1 LHKSGQTPLLRAKH
15 IEKQY
20 GIASLYLK
28 LEGSNPNGSKLD
40 RQIEAMLKVIQGKG
54 YHGILAQ
61 GSKKYLQTVAY
72 YADQHEMKVYIPKQV
87 RGIKNLDHEAFGI
100 IPINATRPLLDFAK
114 KNALYYL
121 PESGLSPYIT
131 EIALQGL
138 IAEVLF
144 RRPDTSHI
152 WLQLKE
158 GLTLKSAYQSAL
170 QLWLNGDIEKMPTFH
185 CGVSKERYDYINT
198 TLPHLPS
205 TDLLKDT
212 LTRTYATLYG
222 IDEPMMRNAMKLM
235 RQYEHISMTKANSL
249 AMAAF
254 LSDPQTHKEGHHV
267 VILNDGKSDVIIEE
281 ISGKKG
287 FNLEELVHQTR
298 EFLKPYHDSDEEMR
312 DAILNAKEK
321 GFIFKAIQKDQL
333 QGICVIAHTG
343 FDHFIPS
350 YHLAYI
356 GVKKGNAGRG
366 LATTLMSEAIEKTG
380 GNLSLHVD
388 IPNKRAKKL
397 YEKMGFVHT
406 YDRMIYSGWREA
418 D

>member
-1 LHKSGQTPLLRAKH
+1 MHKSGQTPLLRAKH

-20 GIASLYLK
+20 NIPSLYLK

-40 RQIEAMLKVIQGKG
+40 RQIEAMLKAIQGKG
-54 YHGILAQ
+54 YQGILVQ

-72 YADQHEMKVYIPKQV
+72 YADQHEMKVFIPEQK
-87 RGIKNLDHEAFGI
+87 RGIKNLDYEAFGI
-100 IPINATRPLLDFAK
+100 LPIATTRPLLSFAK
-114 KNALYYL
+114 NNALYYL

-170 QLWLNGDIEKMPTFH
+170 QLWLNGDIEKMPIFH
-185 CGVSKERYDYINT
+185 CGVTQERYDYINA
-198 TLPHLPS
+198 TLPHLPK

-212 LTRTYATLYG
+212 LTRTYATLHG
-222 IDEPMMRNAMKLM
+222 ITETMMRDTMKLM
-235 RQYEHISMTKANSL
+235 RQHEHISMSKTNSL

-254 LSDPQTHKEGHHV
+254 LSDPQSHQEGNHV

-281 ISGKKG
+281 IIDEKA
-287 FNLEELVHQTR
+287 FNLEMLVNQTR
-298 EFLKPYHDSDEEMR
+298 EFLTPYHDSDEEMR

-321 GFIFKAIQKDQL
+321 GFIFKATQKEQL
-333 QGICVIAHTG
+333 QGICIVVHTG

-397 YEKMGFVHT
+397 YEKMGFVHK
-406 YDRMIYSGWREA
+406 YDRMIYSGWRDA

>member
-1 LHKSGQTPLLRAKH
+1 MHKSGQTPLLRAKH

-20 GIASLYLK
+20 SIASLYLK

-54 YHGILAQ
+54 YQGILVQ

-72 YADQHEMKVYIPKQV
+72 YADQHEMKVFIPEQT
-87 RGIKNLDHEAFGI
+87 RGKKNSDYEAFGI
-100 IPINATRPLLDFAK
+100 TPIIATKPLLSFAK
-114 KNALYYL
+114 KNTLFYL
-121 PESGLSPYIT
+121 PESRLSPYIT

-144 RRPDTSHI
+144 RRPETSHI

-185 CGVSKERYDYINT
+185 CGVTQERYAYINA
-198 TLPHLPS
+198 TLPHLPN

-212 LTRTYATLYG
+212 LTRTYASLYG
-222 IDEPMMRNAMKLM
+222 ITEPMMRDAMKLM
-235 RQYEHISMTKANSL
+235 RQQEHISMSKANSL

-254 LSDPQTHKEGHHV
+254 LSDSQSHQEGHHV
-267 VILNDGKSDVIIEE
+267 VILNDGKSDVVIEE
-281 ISGKKG
+281 ISDQKN
-287 FNLEELVHQTR
+287 FDLEKLVTQTR
-298 EFLKPYHDSDEEMR
+298 EFLTPYHDSDEEMR
-312 DAILNAKEK
+312 DAILNARQK
-321 GFIFKAIQKDQL
+321 GFIFKATQKEQL
-333 QGICVIAHTG
+333 QGICVIVHMG

-397 YEKMGFVHT
+397 YEKMGFVHK
-406 YDRMIYSGWREA
+406 YDRMIYSGWRDA